1 MESDID
7 ITFYCFNHYTFSQLL
22 ESLSPWPASAHSKL
36 PLHWSLHLLAILS
49 FQVNVEFDVNDG
61 DGIDDGVLNNDY
73 DTNALE
79 HLDTDFKGALAL
91 AGQLHQSKVHIQ
103 DLLHWSQRKRRSSSY
118 ASQPLSRGGGR
129 C

>member
-22 ESLSPWPASAHSKL
+22 ESLSPWPASTHSRL

-49 FQVNVEFDVNDG
+49 FQVNVEVDVYDG

-79 HLDTDFKGALAL
+79 HLDTDFKDALAL
-91 AGQLHQSKVHIQ
+91 AGQLHHSKVHLQ
-103 DLLHWSQRKRRSSSY
+103 DLHWSQRKRRSSSY